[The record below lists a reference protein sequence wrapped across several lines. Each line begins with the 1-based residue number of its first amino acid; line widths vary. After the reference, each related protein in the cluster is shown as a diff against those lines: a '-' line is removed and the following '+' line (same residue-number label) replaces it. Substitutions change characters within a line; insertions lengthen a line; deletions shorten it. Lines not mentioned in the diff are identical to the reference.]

1 MFGLYSQPPTVWN
14 RSRFRSPTDY
24 GTAVAGW
31 VIGKAD
37 ARTKAQP
44 RVLAGPAVEERRRA
58 FQRLFEA
65 CVDETTFKL
74 VANAQVHRQPA
85 ANLPVVLNV
94 VRHLPGDAAL
104 FLGRADPP
112 QGEKI
117 GRRQR
122 RRATGRRG
130 TRNPGVI
137 HAEEN

>member
-1 MFGLYSQPPTVWN
+1 KPMRGPKLNLGFL
-14 RSRFRSPTDY
+14 
-24 GTAVAGW
+24 
-31 VIGKAD
+31 
-37 ARTKAQP
+37 
-44 RVLAGPAVEERRRA
+44 RVRLSKKGAAPSSGCLKPASMK
-58 FQRLFEA
+58 
-65 CVDETTFKL
+65 TTFKL

-112 QGEKI
+112 QGDKI